1 MESKPS
7 ADSLHARSAAIDEI
21 TLLVHDPNPEVLQGL
36 LDNPL
41 LNETHL
47 LLLLERKDLSAGF
60 LEAVV
65 RRRTLIKSSA
75 VKKALAF
82 HPHVPRIVFI
92 RVVRELYLM
101 DLVQLTLLPT
111 TQAGLKRLAEDVLIS
126 RLGQLPL
133 GQKLALARRA
143 SSRVAGALLA
153 EGHAQVATVALDNPF
168 LTEAQVLKALSHM
181 QFPAGVVKTVAT
193 HRKWSLSYNVRLALL
208 RHPAAPLAVVL
219 AILPHIT
226 VGDLRVLSS
235 SEVLPANLRC
245 YVAHEIEKRMSAARG
260 PREKA
265 P

>member
-7 ADSLHARSAAIDEI
+7 ADSLRARSAAIDEI
-21 TLLVHDPNPEVLQGL
+21 ALLVHDPNPEVLQGL

-47 LLLLERKDLSAGF
+47 QLLLERKDLSAGF

-65 RRRTLIKSSA
+65 RRRTLIKSNA

-92 RVVRELYLM
+92 RVVRELFLM

-133 GQKLALARRA
+133 GQKLTLARRA
-143 SSRVAGALLA
+143 SARVAGALLA
-153 EGHAQVATVALDNPF
+153 EGHAQVAVVALDNPF
-168 LTEAQVLKALSHM
+168 LTETQVLKALSHM

-219 AILPHIT
+219 AILPNLT

-235 SEVLPANLRC
+235 SEALPRNLRR
-245 YVAHEIEKRMSAARG
+245 YVAHEIERRMSAARG
-260 PREKA
+260 PQKE
-265 P
+265 